1 MENVTLKE
9 RLDGLFNIACEHG
22 IHHTCSGY
30 NDENDSLIVG
40 FKYDFKVRS
49 DDGDEV
55 TYPIECSYSLD
66 ATKRKE
72 LKAILMENGIDE
84 EDTLDIMKAFLLKR
98 SIDLLYSNV
107 PNEENNSDVISEN
120 GESVQNSI
128 DAFIV
133 RWCELLFYPSGEAIK
148 RSLFKFKDIEP
159 KVVSAVLH
167 VTIGTPIC

>member
-40 FKYDFKVRS
+40 FKYDFKVLS
-49 DDGDEV
+49 DDGDGA

-72 LKAILMENGIDE
+72 LKAILMENGIGE
-84 EDTLDIMKAFLLKR
+84 EDTLDIMIAFLLKR
-98 SIDLLYSNV
+98 SIDLLY
-107 PNEENNSDVISEN
+107 NNIPDGVHDGDTHN
-120 GESVQNSI
+120 GIYAFTMKWREVLFHPSVK
-128 DAFIV
+128 AV
-133 RWCELLFYPSGEAIK
+133 RH
-148 RSLFKFKDIEP
+148 SLTKFKNTEH

-167 VTIGTPIC
+167 VTIGTPNC

>member
-9 RLDGLFNIACEHG
+9 SLDGLFGVAYRHD

-40 FKYDFKVRS
+40 FKCDFKVRS
-49 DDGDEV
+49 DDGDEAGDEA
-55 TYPIECSYSLD
+55 TYPTECSYSLD

-98 SIDLLYSNV
+98 SIDLLY
-107 PNEENNSDVISEN
+107 NNIPDGVHDGDTHN
-120 GESVQNSI
+120 GI
-128 DAFIV
+128 YAFTMKWREV
-133 RWCELLFYPSGEAIK
+133 LFHPSGKAV
-148 RSLFKFKDIEP
+148 RHSLTKFKDIEH
-159 KVVSAVLH
+159 KVVSSVVH

>member
-9 RLDGLFNIACEHG
+9 RLDGLFNIACEHA

-49 DDGDEV
+49 DDGDEA

-84 EDTLDIMKAFLLKR
+84 EDTPDIMIAFLLKR
-98 SIDLLYSNV
+98 SIDLLYNNIPDGTHVGNV
-107 PNEENNSDVISEN
+107 HNN
-120 GESVQNSI
+120 I
-128 DAFIV
+128 DAFTV
-133 RWCELLFYPSGEAIK
+133 QWCEMLFHPSGEAIK

-159 KVVSAVLH
+159 KMVSAVLH